1 MKSFS
6 YHDETS
12 FEISAFDRD
21 GKMIMRPTVASKE
34 AQYREHYLMW
44 AGPFVTSEKVNQGT
58 GLLVDF
64 TDVDGSKANY
74 NTAEPKTNLY
84 FMGKN

>member
-1 MKSFS
+1 
-6 YHDETS
+6 
-12 FEISAFDRD
+12 
-21 GKMIMRPTVASKE
+21 
-34 AQYREHYLMW
+34 
-44 AGPFVTSEKVNQGT
+44 VTSEKVNQGT

-64 TDVDGSKANY
+64 TDVDGSKASY